1 MTEIRNFFTNLFNAH
16 PSTGGRVAPA
26 PFAPSAPS
34 ANKGEGTGEPAPAD
48 RTIHDTVTLSEGGHK
63 IVNLAR
69 GGELAKQ
76 IRAAPVDKDFAANL
90 LKAQE
95 DIFRINLLFAETI
108 KALFLEL
115 RK

>member
-16 PSTGGRVAPA
+16 PSAGGRVAPA
-26 PFAPSAPS
+26 PFAPSA
-34 ANKGEGTGEPAPAD
+34 NKGEGAGEPAPAD

-69 GGELAKQ
+69 GGELAKK

-95 DIFRINLLFAETI
+95 DIFRINLLFSETI